1 MHFLISRLGQAVF
14 VMLCIALVGF
24 LVREGLG
31 DPARELVGEAASET
45 ARHALRERLGL
56 NDPWIVQYLRFLG
69 DAARGDL
76 GMSYT
81 FKRPALEVI
90 LGKFPATF
98 ELVLSAA
105 LVVAAISLPG
115 GIYCAV
121 RPRGGLARLLMGV
134 SVAGLSMPVFL
145 TGILLIALFSVELG
159 WLPSYGRGETVALGS
174 WDTGFL
180 TPDGLAHLLLPAL
193 TLSSIMVPLFLRL
206 VRAQMLEALSQD
218 YVRTARAKGAPPVT
232 VWLSHALRNAAIPL
246 VTLGGLQFGAL
257 LAYTVLT
264 ETVFQWPGMGFL
276 FLDAVAR
283 TDTPLI
289 IAYIV
294 FTGALFVAVN
304 TLVDV
309 AYLLLDPRVTFSE
322 PRA

>member
-1 MHFLISRLGQAVF
+1 
-14 VMLCIALVGF
+14 
-24 LVREGLG
+24 
-31 DPARELVGEAASET
+31 
-45 ARHALRERLGL
+45 
-56 NDPWIVQYLRFLG
+56 
-69 DAARGDL
+69 
-76 GMSYT
+76 
-81 FKRPALEVI
+81 
-90 LGKFPATF
+90 
-98 ELVLSAA
+98 
-105 LVVAAISLPG
+105 
-115 GIYCAV
+115 
-121 RPRGGLARLLMGV
+121 
-134 SVAGLSMPVFL
+134 
-145 TGILLIALFSVELG
+145 
-159 WLPSYGRGETVALGS
+159 
-174 WDTGFL
+174 
-180 TPDGLAHLLLPAL
+180 
-193 TLSSIMVPLFLRL
+193 SIMVPLFLRL